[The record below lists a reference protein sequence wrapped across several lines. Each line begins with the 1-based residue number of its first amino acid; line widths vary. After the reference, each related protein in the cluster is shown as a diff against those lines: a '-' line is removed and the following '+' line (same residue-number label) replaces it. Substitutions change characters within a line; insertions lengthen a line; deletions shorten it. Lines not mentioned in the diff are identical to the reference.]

1 MGGWVVGVETIV
13 ARQVIALQK
22 DGRIFALGYVEVG
35 TGHMQSLGEGLGA
48 VGLRSTAVAMDR
60 DKEIGVETVGHG
72 SPFVQFHKAIVF
84 SGKMDREF
92 GNQGFEMF
100 SNPLGHLQGD
110 QLFEGALAPASAIMS
125 PVAGI
130 QNNPVQAIGFEAQ
143 GVYEEPP
150 KDRYKGQKAKGF
162 KEGHGWD

>member
-1 MGGWVVGVETIV
+1 
-13 ARQVIALQK
+13 
-22 DGRIFALGYVEVG
+22 
-35 TGHMQSLGEGLGA
+35 
-48 VGLRSTAVAMDR
+48 
-60 DKEIGVETVGHG
+60 
-72 SPFVQFHKAIVF
+72 
-84 SGKMDREF
+84 
-92 GNQGFEMF
+92 
-100 SNPLGHLQGD
+100 
-110 QLFEGALAPASAIMS
+110 MS